1 MERRFTFFSYFLH
14 PSFRKSIIRNR
25 KATILVF
32 SHYFTLIALVTLL
45 LLSKTIGKVAY
56 LPTLCAIPLFI
67 TALFYFKKK
76 ANITVSG
83 NVLSIL
89 WYSTL
94 IPILLKTGGINSCFM
109 PWLYSVIL
117 IMVLVE
123 SYLWAIFWFFVA
135 SASCLGIFLAG
146 CYSPNLSIS
155 VCTNTDAVISYL
167 LVGFF
172 MFSCLLIFE
181 RSQIFVIKMLKKKNN
196 ELKIQKK
203 VLAKNYAGQQVL
215 QEQLTESNQDLQVF
229 AYAASHDLKEPLR
242 MMTMYTQLIER
253 NLKNVMDTKTS
264 EYIAYVIDGGKRMQ
278 QLLDNLLAYSLLGQ
292 KTQDA
297 MEVDLNFKLEQVIQ
311 NLTVSIQETDAKI
324 RFSNLPIVTASAT
337 EMTQLFQNIIAN
349 ALKFRKPNTNPLI
362 EIDCKDNEAE
372 YVFTITDN
380 GIGIK
385 KEDQE
390 RVFQLFTR
398 IYTHKYEGTG
408 IGLATCKKILS
419 KLKGKIW
426 VSSTEGVGT
435 TFHFTIPKL
444 GKCASKESIE
454 EKKIVA
460 VEVEIDLEVEIEV
473 S

>member
-1 MERRFTFFSYFLH
+1 MESRFTLFSYFLH
-14 PSFRKSIIRNR
+14 PSFRKSILRNR

-32 SHYFTLIALVTLL
+32 SHYCTLITLVALLF
-45 LLSKTIGKVAY
+45 LSKTIEKVAL
-56 LPTLCAIPLFI
+56 LPILCAIPLFI

-83 NVLSIL
+83 NVLSLL
-89 WYSTL
+89 WFSTV
-94 IPILLKTGGINSCFM
+94 IPIILKTGGITSCFM

-123 SYLWAIFWFFVA
+123 NYIWAVFWFFAA
-135 SASCLGIFLAG
+135 SVSCFSIFLAG
-146 CYSPNLSIS
+146 SYYPHINIS
-155 VCTNTDAVISYL
+155 SCTFIDAVISYL

-172 MFSCLLIFE
+172 MFFNLLVFE
-181 RSQIFVIKMLKKKNN
+181 RSQVLVVKMFKKKND

-203 VLAKNYAGQQVL
+203 VLAKNNAIQQKL
-215 QEQLTESNQDLQVF
+215 QDQLTESNQDLQVF

-253 NLKNVMDTKTS
+253 NLKNVMDDKTK
-264 EYIAYVIDGGKRMQ
+264 EYVGFVTDGGKRMQ

-292 KTQDA
+292 KTQDE

-324 RFSNLPIVTASAT
+324 RFSNLPTITASAT

-349 ALKFRKPNTNPLI
+349 ALKFRKHDTNPLI
-362 EIDCKDNEAE
+362 EIDCKENEVE
-372 YVFTITDN
+372 YSFTITDN

-419 KLKGKIW
+419 KLHGKIW
-426 VSSTEGVGT
+426 VTSTEGVGT
-435 TFHFTIPKL
+435 TFHFTIPKAQPL
-444 GKCASKESIE
+444 EIVEIIE
-454 EKKIVA
+454 EPK
-460 VEVEIDLEVEIEV
+460 EIEEV
-473 S
+473 VLSY

>member
-1 MERRFTFFSYFLH
+1 MESRFTIFSYFLH
-14 PSFRKSIIRNR
+14 PSFRKSILRNR

-32 SHYFTLIALVTLL
+32 SHYLTLVTLVVL
-45 LLSKTIGKVAY
+45 LFLSKTIEKVA
-56 LPTLCAIPLFI
+56 LFPILCAIPLFI

-89 WYSTL
+89 WFSTVIPL
-94 IPILLKTGGINSCFM
+94 ILKTGGITSCFM

-123 SYLWAIFWFFVA
+123 NYIWAVFWFFAA
-135 SASCLGIFLAG
+135 SVSCFGIFLAG
-146 CYSPNLSIS
+146 CYYPNINIS
-155 VCTNTDAVISYL
+155 NCSFTDAVISYL
-167 LVGFF
+167 MVGFF
-172 MFSCLLIFE
+172 MFFNLLVFE
-181 RSQIFVIKMLKKKNN
+181 RSQVFVVKMFKKKND

-203 VLAKNYAGQQVL
+203 ILAKTNAEQQVL

-297 MEVDLNFKLEQVIQ
+297 TKVDLNFKLEQVIQ

-324 RFSNLPIVTASAT
+324 RFSNLPTITASAT

-426 VSSTEGVGT
+426 VSSTEGIGT
-435 TFHFTIPKL
+435 TFHFTIPKFEE
-444 GKCASKESIE
+444 CSTKESIVLE
-454 EKKIVA
+454 KIVA
-460 VEVEIDLEVEIEV
+460 VEVEIDVEVDIEA
-473 S
+473 

>member
-32 SHYFTLIALVTLL
+32 SHYFTLVALVTLL
-45 LLSKTIGKVAY
+45 FLSKTIATVAY

-76 ANITVSG
+76 ADITVSG
-83 NVLSIL
+83 NVLSII

-117 IMVLVE
+117 TMVLVE

-135 SASCLGIFLAG
+135 SASCFGIFLAG
-146 CYSPNLSIS
+146 CYYPNLNIS
-155 VCTNTDAVISYL
+155 VCTNTDAVISYM

-172 MFSCLLIFE
+172 MFFSLLIFE
-181 RSQIFVIKMLKKKNN
+181 RSQIFIVKMLKKKND

-203 VLAKNYAGQQVL
+203 VLAKNYAEQQIL
-215 QEQLTESNQDLQVF
+215 QDQLTESNQDLQVF

-253 NLKNVMDTKTS
+253 NLKNMMDTKTT
-264 EYIAYVIDGGKRMQ
+264 EYIGYVVDGGKRMQ
-278 QLLDNLLAYSLLGQ
+278 QLLDTLLAYSLLGQ
-292 KTQDA
+292 KTQDV
-297 MEVDLNFKLEQVIQ
+297 MNVDLNFKLEQVIQ

-324 RFSNLPIVTASAT
+324 RFSNLPTVTASAT

-349 ALKFRKPNTNPLI
+349 ALKFRKTDTKPLI
-362 EIDCKDNEAE
+362 EVTCVEDINEYHFA
-372 YVFTITDN
+372 ISDN

-426 VSSTEGVGT
+426 VTSTEGVGT

-444 GKCASKESIE
+444 MEFSTKENI
-454 EKKIVA
+454 KVQ
-460 VEVEIDLEVEIEV
+460 EIVEIEAMAEIEA
-473 S
+473 

>member
-1 MERRFTFFSYFLH
+1 MESRFTLFSYFLH
-14 PSFRKSIIRNR
+14 PSFRKSILRNR

-32 SHYFTLIALVTLL
+32 SHYCTLITLVALLF
-45 LLSKTIGKVAY
+45 LSKTVEKVAL
-56 LPTLCAIPLFI
+56 LPILCAVPLFI

-83 NVLSIL
+83 NVLSL
-89 WYSTL
+89 MWFSTV
-94 IPILLKTGGINSCFM
+94 IPIILKTGGITSCFM

-123 SYLWAIFWFFVA
+123 NYIWAVFWFFAA
-135 SASCLGIFLAG
+135 SVSCFGIFLAG
-146 CYSPNLSIS
+146 SYYPHINIS
-155 VCTNTDAVISYL
+155 SCTTTDAVISYL

-172 MFSCLLIFE
+172 MFFNLLVFE
-181 RSQIFVIKMLKKKNN
+181 RSQVLVIKMFKKKNE

-203 VLAKNYAGQQVL
+203 VLAKTNATQQKL
-215 QEQLTESNQDLQVF
+215 QDQLTESNQDLQVF

-253 NLKNVMDTKTS
+253 NLRNVMDDKTK
-264 EYIAYVIDGGKRMQ
+264 EYIAFVTDGGKRMQ
-278 QLLDNLLAYSLLGQ
+278 QLLDNLLGYSLLGQ
-292 KTQDA
+292 KTQDLT
-297 MEVDLNFKLEQVIQ
+297 EVDLNDKLSQVIQ
-311 NLTVSIQETDAKI
+311 NLTVSIQEADAKI
-324 RFSNLPIVTASAT
+324 RFSNLPTVTASAT

-349 ALKFRKPNTNPLI
+349 ALKFRKTNTNPLI
-362 EIDCKDNEAE
+362 EVTCGEDINEYRFA
-372 YVFTITDN
+372 ITDN

-419 KLKGKIW
+419 KLHGKIW
-426 VSSTEGVGT
+426 VTSTEGVGT
-435 TFHFTIPKL
+435 TFHFTIPKAQQVQTL
-444 GKCASKESIE
+444 DEVIE
-454 EKKIVA
+454 EPK
-460 VEVEIDLEVEIEV
+460 EVEAAVF
-473 S
+473 SY